1 MSMDLDFDF
10 GENLFVLNFAS
21 RMLTAVND
29 RDTLV
34 HMALETLAD
43 FGAAPSVALYL
54 LDGDQGR
61 LALDCVFSGN
71 ESSRPE
77 FFAPLAGSPFES
89 VFKAKA
95 DAAFALA
102 ADSRTP
108 VPAPLPAHG
117 ENPDGRRCHVF
128 PILANSGLILGA
140 VALEVAPGREY
151 SVDDLSALRLLMT
164 VLSVSLDN
172 ARLFSLAMVDALTG
186 LYMRRFYD
194 VRVQEELDKLEQ
206 DGGVMC
212 LVMFDIDH
220 FKRVNDTWG
229 HATGD
234 LVLREFA
241 GLVKDGVR
249 GKGLACRYGGE
260 EFAVIMPNFKADEAA
275 SVIDKVR
282 LTTQAKTFP
291 GIEPELR
298 ITVSAGIAQAG
309 AGQGKTPLDLFE
321 AADKALYK
329 AKETGRNQVI
339 IAD

>member
-43 FGAAPSVALYL
+43 FGGAPAVALYG
-54 LDGDQGR
+54 LDGDKGVLR
-61 LALDCVFSGN
+61 LDTVFAGN
-71 ESSRPE
+71 QSSHPDFE
-77 FFAPLAGSPFES
+77 TPLAGSPFEA

-95 DAAFALA
+95 DAAFSLDPGA
-102 ADSRTP
+102 
-108 VPAPLPAHG
+108 PAPLPAAG
-117 ENPDGRRCHVF
+117 EDPDGRRCHVF

-140 VALEVAPGREY
+140 VTLEILPGREHT
-151 SVDDLSALRLLMT
+151 VDDLSALRLLMT

-186 LYMRRFYD
+186 MYMRRFYD
-194 VRVQEELDKLEQ
+194 VRIQEELDKLEQ

-260 EFAVIMPNFKADEAA
+260 EFAVIMPNFEAA
-275 SVIDKVR
+275 EAFEVIDQVR
-282 LTTQAKTFP
+282 LTAQAKTFP

-298 ITVSAGIAQAG
+298 ITVSAGIAQAD
-309 AGQGKTPLDLFE
+309 AGQGKTPLDLFN
-321 AADKALYK
+321 ASDKALYQ

-339 IAD
+339 IAG